1 MNVAWTARLRL
12 GWRRLR
18 RWLGWSVLILMVLA
32 ALSVALASQFLPLLA
47 QHPEVVAHWLSGR
60 IGGPVS
66 LAAVD
71 ARWNRAGPEFS
82 LSGLRIGTAPDA
94 LDIDRAQL
102 QVNVYSGLWPGI
114 PFTALRLH
122 GPELDLRRDRDG
134 RWRLEGFGRRPAGA
148 TNPSQFE
155 QLDRFGAI
163 DVVGA
168 RLRVQDQLGGYD
180 FELPDIDARLR
191 HQRGRLQL
199 GALLHGDAGTP
210 LRLAADLSGDL
221 RNGTLY
227 LEGLG
232 QDWTTW
238 LAGMS
243 WHGVGLVEARG
254 DARVWLD
261 LVDGQPDGM
270 QLETTLAPL
279 VVHGAVESVDGPG
292 RTEEEVLAF
301 ASWDLEAQLQRAG
314 VDGWRL
320 VLPHWRV
327 AGAGEPAGP
336 PQDAVRAGQVRWNGA
351 GELQLQAEHI
361 ALAPVAQIARLLL
374 PLQGPLRQWLA
385 GASPHGSLQA
395 LGMYW
400 SSPADFRFRGQLA
413 EVGWRAHHHIPSIE
427 GINGELDGD
436 AAAMRLQLAPGHWDI
451 LAPGVLR
458 ESMRP
463 WVDGEILLLRSADEW
478 RIDTPGLRLQE
489 DDYDILLA
497 GGVQFSGQGD
507 ALLDLR
513 ADVAQA
519 PIVVAKRFWPINVM
533 PPPVV
538 HWLDTALLD
547 GQLAHGSVLVR
558 GNVRD
563 WPFRH
568 GEGRFEALAELAGAD
583 LKFHK
588 DWPAGHGIEGS
599 ARFVN
604 TSMEVDLRGGVADAA
619 ISRARGGIADF
630 GDAVLQLAVAGSGS
644 GSALLAV
651 MRQSPLQQAYG
662 EFLQGL
668 ELGGRGVVGLGLRIP
683 LEEHLG
689 EPGVD
694 GHVDIERMDL
704 QDGNWG
710 LGFQAASGRVRFSQH
725 GFSADELNVGFA
737 GSLAALSIAVGDY
750 TSRAE
755 HLVEASLRGRFPG
768 AALAASNE
776 HSRWLEPWF
785 EGESDWTVQLTV
797 PQASAGPAS
806 ASTLRLRSDLVGTA
820 ITLPAPLRKAASD
833 RLGLDLRLG
842 LPLASSG
849 LDLRLGRLLRIQG
862 RLDAGDGFN
871 GIAVFGDA
879 PDPTPPP
886 RGLRVAGQVP
896 VLDTEAW
903 AAAFTRTTAAADLY
917 LDSAELFTG
926 ELHLLGQRFRETGIT
941 LRRDGDQLDVGFTGP
956 ALDGSLVI
964 PLAAL
969 AQKGITG
976 SFQRL
981 YWPVADKEEEPGPRK
996 QPGALAPAAIPPLHL
1011 ESRDTRFGDAQLG
1024 NLWLETWPTRDG
1036 LHVER
1041 LDIHSSALDI
1051 KAKGDWVQTG
1061 EDEYTEVALDYSSHD
1076 AGDLLTAL
1084 GFSRLLDGGAT
1095 HGRLRLHWGGA
1106 PDAFDW
1112 SRADGA
1118 LEVSVGQGR
1127 VLELEPGAGRLFGLL
1142 NLTEIP
1148 RRLMLDFSD
1157 FFQSGFAFNQ
1167 MSGNFVIQKGDAVTD
1182 EFRIDAPSAGIVL
1195 RGRTGLQARDYDQ
1208 IMVVVPKAGSVL
1220 PALGAIAGGPVGAAV
1235 GAVVQAMLRQPLK
1248 DMTRVTY
1255 RITGTWAE
1263 PRIEVLERKA
1273 GP

>member
-1 MNVAWTARLRL
+1 MRVTWTARLRHS
-12 GWRRLR
+12 GRRLR
-18 RWLGWSVLILMVLA
+18 RWLGWSLLTVMLLA
-32 ALSVALASQFLPLLA
+32 ALGVALASQLLPLLA
-47 QHPEVVAHWLSGR
+47 QHPEAVAHWLSGR

-71 ARWNRAGPEFS
+71 ARWNRAGPELS
-82 LSGLRIGTAPDA
+82 LSGLRIGTAPDV

-102 QVNVYSGLWPGI
+102 QVNIYAGLWPGV
-114 PFTALRLH
+114 PFTALRLQ
-122 GPELDLRRDRDG
+122 GPELELRRARDG

-148 TNPSQFE
+148 TKSSQFE

-168 RLRVQDQLGGYD
+168 RLRFQDDLGEHG
-180 FELPDIDARLR
+180 FELPHIDARLR
-191 HQRGRLQL
+191 HQRGRLHL
-199 GALLHGDAGTP
+199 GALLHGEVGTP
-210 LRLAADLSGDL
+210 LHLAADLSGDL

-232 QDWTTW
+232 QDWATW
-238 LAGMS
+238 LAGRS
-243 WHGVGLVEARG
+243 WQGVSLAEARG

-261 LVDGQPDGM
+261 LVDGELGGI
-270 QLETTLAPL
+270 QLKTTLAPL
-279 VVHGAVESVDGPG
+279 ALHRAVERADGPG
-292 RTEEEVLAF
+292 RSGDEVLAF
-301 ASWDLEAQLQRAG
+301 ASWQLEAQLQHAG
-314 VDGWRL
+314 TNNWSL
-320 VLPHWRV
+320 ALPHWRV
-327 AGAGEPAGP
+327 VEARDPAGQP
-336 PQDAVRAGQVRWNGA
+336 KDAVRAGQVRWNAA
-351 GELQLQAEHI
+351 GELQLQAESV
-361 ALAPVAQIARLLL
+361 ALAPLAQIARLLPQL
-374 PLQGPLRQWLA
+374 HGPLRQWLA
-385 GASPHGSLQA
+385 GASPHGSLRA

-400 SSPADFRFRGQLA
+400 SGPADFRFRGQLEDA
-413 EVGWRAHHHIPSIE
+413 GWHAHHRIPSLE
-427 GINGELDGD
+427 GIHGALDGD
-436 AAAMRLQLAPGHWDI
+436 AAAMRLQLAPGRWDVV
-451 LAPGVLR
+451 APGVLR
-458 ESMRP
+458 EPLRP
-463 WVDGEILLLRSADEW
+463 QVDGEILLLRNAGEW
-478 RIDTPGLRLQE
+478 RIDTPGLRLRE

-497 GGVQFSGQGD
+497 GGVQFPGQDD

-513 ADVAQA
+513 ADVAPA

-547 GQLAHGSVLVR
+547 GQLAHGAALVR
-558 GNVRD
+558 GKVRD

-568 GEGRFEALAELAGAD
+568 GEGRFEALAELAGAR
-583 LKFHK
+583 LKYHQ
-588 DWPAGHGIEGS
+588 DWPAGHGIDGT

-604 TSMEVDLRGGVADAA
+604 TGMDVDLRGGIAEAA
-619 ISRARGGIADF
+619 ISRARGGIPNF
-630 GDAVLQLAVAGSGS
+630 GDAVLQLEVAGSGS

-651 MRQSPLQQAYG
+651 LRQSPLQQAYG

-668 ELGGRGVVGLGLRIP
+668 ELGGRGVVGLDLRIP
-683 LEEHLG
+683 LEQHLG

-694 GHVDIERMDL
+694 GHVDIERMDMH
-704 QDGNWG
+704 DSNWG
-710 LGFQAASGRVRFSQH
+710 LGFQAASGRVRFSQD

-785 EGESDWTVQLTV
+785 QGESDWTVQLTV
-797 PQASAGPAS
+797 PQAAAGPAP
-806 ASTLRLRSDLVGTA
+806 APGLRLRSDLVGTA

-833 RLGLDLRLG
+833 RLALDLRLG
-842 LPLASSG
+842 LPFASSG
-849 LDLRLGRLLRIQG
+849 LDLRLGRLLRVQG
-862 RLDAGDGFN
+862 RLDAVDGFN

-879 PDPTPPP
+879 PDPTLPP

-903 AAAFTRTTAAADLY
+903 ATAFTRTTAAADLY

-926 ELHLLGQRFRETGIT
+926 ELHLLGRRFRETGIT
-941 LRRDGDQLDVGFTGP
+941 VRRDAEQLDVGFTGP
-956 ALDGSLVI
+956 ALDGSLAV

-976 SFQRL
+976 NFQRL
-981 YWPVADKEEEPGPRK
+981 HWPTADPEAEPAAPK
-996 QPGALAPAAIPPLHL
+996 QPGLIAPAAIPPLHL
-1011 ESRDTRFGDAQLG
+1011 ESHDTRFGDAQLG
-1024 NLWLETWPTRDG
+1024 NVWLETWPTREG

-1041 LDIHSSALDI
+1041 LDIHSPALDI
-1051 KAKGDWVQTG
+1051 KATGDWVRTDAG
-1061 EDEYTEVALDYSSHD
+1061 ESSEVALDYSSHD

-1095 HGRLRLHWGGA
+1095 HGRLRLRWSGA

-1127 VLELEPGAGRLFGLL
+1127 VLEMEPGAGRLFGLL
-1142 NLTEIP
+1142 SLTEIP

-1167 MSGNFVIQKGDAVTD
+1167 MSGNFLIEKGDAVTE
-1182 EFRIDAPSAGIVL
+1182 EFRIDAPSAVILL

-1208 IMVVVPKAGSVL
+1208 IMVVLPKAGSVL
-1220 PALGAIAGGPVGAAV
+1220 PALGAIAAGPAGAAV
-1235 GAVVQAMLRQPLK
+1235 GAVAQALLRQPLK
-1248 DMTRVTY
+1248 EMTRVTY
-1255 RITGTWAE
+1255 RITGPWAE
-1263 PRIEVLERKA
+1263 PRIEVLERGA